1 MSNLD
6 SFVKIKGISKTF
18 STINNSQYKTIDEFW
33 EELIPKYGLENLIG
47 IGFGWADSTIYYM
60 LTLKQGIIDGYNA
73 EIELPKTGW
82 KVKNGKTVNLSQI
95 YDSIYKDG
103 NLKYEVE
110 TFDRNGNCK
119 IFYIR
124 K

>member
-1 MSNLD
+1 
-6 SFVKIKGISKTF
+6 
-18 STINNSQYKTIDEFW
+18 
-33 EELIPKYGLENLIG
+33 
-47 IGFGWADSTIYYM
+47 M